1 MSILQCLK
9 VDCRRLCHNYHYILM
24 IIIMTIF
31 SLCDVVMGGGIKF
44 DNNVLYYIAGMTI
57 DQKYFLIYLLVFF
70 VYGSSFIDDFKHQYI
85 RQVLQY
91 KRILPYVSSKM
102 IVIFISSMLAIAA
115 SLVLSSL
122 VLRIF
127 KPWSG
132 ENMDYFY
139 KLNLASVYG
148 SENYILL
155 ILLMGLQIGLM
166 AGFLCCSS
174 AFVSIWI
181 ENKILCGTM
190 TMLIMLTI
198 QYITGCFVDD
208 SQSFIAYFTPACNYM
223 AWGERWIEKALL
235 ISGGGFLVCLILTY
249 ISITR
254 RIRNE

>member
-9 VDCRRLCHNYHYILM
+9 VDCKRLWHNGHFIFL
-24 IIIMTIF
+24 ITIMTLF
-31 SLCDVVMGGGIKF
+31 TLCAVVTGGEIRY
-44 DNNVLYYIAGMTI
+44 DNNVLYYIVQLTR
-57 DQKYFLIYLLVFF
+57 DHKYFLIYLIVFF
-70 VYGSSFIDDFKHQYI
+70 VYGGSFIDDFRYQYI

-91 KRILPYVSSKM
+91 KRIFIYVCSKM
-102 IVIFISSMLAIAA
+102 IVIFISSMLAIAI
-115 SLVLSSL
+115 SLLLSSL

-139 KLNLASVYG
+139 QMNLASVYG
-148 SENYILL
+148 SENYVLL

-190 TMLIMLTI
+190 TMLVMLTI

-208 SQSFIAYFTPACNYM
+208 TQSFITYFTPACNYM
-223 AWGERWIEKALL
+223 AWGNHWIEKAVI
-235 ISGGGFLVCLILTY
+235 ISGSGFIVCLILTY
-249 ISITR
+249 VSIIR